1 MDTNID
7 GFGDSN
13 DLDFDDDDDDG
24 DIADLENFLSKTL
37 KWGLDKFMYI
47 PETNWSR
54 VHNTHSTHPNKC
66 SKVKVAQALKYLLS

>member
-37 KWGLDKFMYI
+37 K
-47 PETNWSR
+47 
-54 VHNTHSTHPNKC
+54 
-66 SKVKVAQALKYLLS
+66 